1 MHLRHLTWLA
11 PQPMCLVQND
21 WVSTQISKVGSWRD
35 CRLLVREW
43 ISHESNHSAAEQKLP
58 DLFVDAGANIGACTM
73 EVLLSTNARVVAFE
87 PNPNNLYHLTR
98 TLNMLVERNAS
109 FAGRI
114 AVLPVG
120 LGSRAAEITI
130 TLQVGNVGNSI
141 LRAEDTPN
149 MPHAKKLAGE
159 SAVRCANDTTSNTRG
174 KSCNMGRVPVR
185 RLDKLFEAPFPV
197 RLMKMDVQGYECNV
211 LRGASRFL
219 DNDCMHTVTAED
231 DEAWLV
237 AQHCSSA
244 GLRRILTRN
253 GTGGMQVLTSK
264 TCSHCREQTMVA
276 RRTFRRDAGSIQCDR
291 RDR

>member
-1 MHLRHLTWLA
+1 
-11 PQPMCLVQND
+11 MCLVQND

-149 MPHAKKLAGE
+149 TPHKRPLTGEAK
-159 SAVRCANDTTSNTRG
+159 G
-174 KSCNMGRVPVR
+174 KCGKAASVWREEKHAEGHIKRQSCDMGRVPVR
-185 RLDKLFEAPFPV
+185 RLDSIFAAPFPV

-219 DNDCMHTVTAED
+219 DDGCMRTVTAEN
-231 DEAWLV
+231 DESWLR

-244 GLRRILTRN
+244 ALRRMLLRVN
-253 GTGGMQVLTSK
+253 GSSVGSTA
-264 TCSHCREQTMVA
+264 TCSHCKEKTIVA
-276 RRTFRRDAGSIQCDR
+276 RIPVGSCGSSMGSG
-291 RDR
+291 